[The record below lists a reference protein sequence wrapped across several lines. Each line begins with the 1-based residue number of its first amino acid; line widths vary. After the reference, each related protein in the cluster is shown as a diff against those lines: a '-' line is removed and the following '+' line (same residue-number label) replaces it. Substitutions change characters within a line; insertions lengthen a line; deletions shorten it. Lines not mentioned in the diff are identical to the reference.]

1 MAVLPASP
9 ACGPAAASNKG
20 PERCGAGDRLLGEPG
35 VSRPIK
41 AAVRRVPS
49 ASRDSACASSGRCS
63 RPAARGEITERV
75 AKEQPGRLAS
85 WRSRLPL
92 VPRHTPAAASRTS
105 PVRSSGGEAP
115 FGESL
120 CPGACVGLYDAHKS
134 RGQQCR
140 VSSCAG
146 YGCCLGAEETLDV
159 DRWRLRLSS
168 RSATGSTARS
178 AAARREIALSRRGLV
193 WVGS

>member
-1 MAVLPASP
+1 MRDRIAVTANRPRHGRRFDGWAPKTPKVTRSLSAGKEQPAST
-9 ACGPAAASNKG
+9 GPG
-20 PERCGAGDRLLGEPG
+20 
-35 VSRPIK
+35 
-41 AAVRRVPS
+41 
-49 ASRDSACASSGRCS
+49 
-63 RPAARGEITERV
+63 V

-146 YGCCLGAEETLDV
+146 YGCCLGVEETLDV
-159 DRWRLRLSS
+159 DRWRLRLS
-168 RSATGSTARS
+168 ATPEITA
-178 AAARREIALSRRGLV
+178 APDWCRRT
-193 WVGS
+193 